1 MLNSNSNTNPTTEK
15 PDLLNGVPGNVDDVT
30 GNTLITSN
38 LNLNQLPKL
47 LSEAL
52 SVAPEGEMRDML
64 FLSLLT
70 NMGYALPAMR
80 MLHGRPHH
88 TYCPELLTMIVAPAA
103 SGKGIMN
110 YGRLLLQAIE
120 GKNGKQVYI
129 PANSSASALIKV
141 MDEYDGRGIVFATE
155 MDTLTQT
162 LRAAYGQFGDIV
174 RCIFE
179 HETVSQLRRQ
189 NNEFIEVRNP
199 RIAMLLSGTPNQ
211 VAPLLRNRENGL
223 MSRFACYVV
232 NSRMDFNDDV
242 WDVNEEGNT
251 PQEAILYDRLATE
264 LGDRYLWMS
273 EAGHECYFYLNNAQ
287 LKTIKRMF
295 RSEYDTYSQE
305 FSDLFDATLKRMPVI
320 MKRIGMILAGLRLD
334 MSKPLP
340 ERVECSDE
348 DFQTMLLIGHKL
360 LMHAAMVFQMM
371 PELKA
376 TPVGE
381 IGGNMLQRQ
390 FFQMLPTAFTKQEAV
405 EQAKVLGVPERT
417 MERWL
422 SKSIQSFEIERIS
435 QGSYKKLPPKNVSA

>member
-1 MLNSNSNTNPTTEK
+1 MLNSNSKTNPTTEK
-15 PDLLNGVPGNVDDVT
+15 PDFFNGVPGNVDDVT

-47 LSEAL
+47 LREAL
-52 SVAPEGEMRDML
+52 SVAPEGETRDML

-273 EAGHECYFYLNNAQ
+273 EAGHECYFYLTNAQ

-334 MSKPLP
+334 MTKPLP

-348 DFQTMLLIGHKL
+348 DFQTMLLVGHKL

-405 EQAKVLGVPERT
+405 EQAKVLGVNVRT
-417 MERWL
+417 MEDWL
-422 SKSIQSFEIERIS
+422 EIMIKHARIERVMKGRYHKITS
-435 QGSYKKLPPKNVSA
+435 KIA

>member
-1 MLNSNSNTNPTTEK
+1 MNKSNLITEK
-15 PDLLNGVPGNVDDVT
+15 HDLL
-30 GNTLITSN
+30 ITPN
-38 LNLNQLPKL
+38 LQPNQLPTL
-47 LSEAL
+47 LEQAV
-52 SVAPEGEMRDML
+52 SVAPVGETRDML
-64 FLSLLT
+64 LLSLLT
-70 NMGYALPAMR
+70 NCGYALPAMR

-88 TYCPELLTMIVAPAA
+88 TYSPELLTMIVAPAA

-129 PANSSASALIKV
+129 PANSSASALMKM

-189 NNEFIEVRNP
+189 NNEFIEIRYP

-223 MSRFACYVV
+223 MSRFGCYVV
-232 NSRMDFNDDV
+232 NSRMEFDDQV
-242 WDVNEEGNT
+242 WDTDTEGNT
-251 PQEAILYDRLATE
+251 PREAILYDRLATE
-264 LGDRYLWMS
+264 LGDRYLWME
-273 EAGHECYFYLNNAQ
+273 EAGHACYFYFTDTQ

-305 FSDLFDATLKRMPVI
+305 FGGLFDASLKRMPVI
-320 MKRIGMILAGLRLD
+320 MKRIGMILTGLRLD
-334 MSKPLP
+334 MTKPLP
-340 ERVECSDE
+340 ERVVCSEE
-348 DFQTMLLIGHKL
+348 DFQTILLIGHKL

-371 PELKA
+371 PELKS
-376 TPVGE
+376 TPMGE
-381 IGGNMLQRQ
+381 IGGNMLQKQ
-390 FFQMLPTAFTKQEAV
+390 FFQMLPTDFTKQDAI
-405 EQAKVLGVPERT
+405 EQAKVLGVNVRT

-422 SKSIQSFEIERIS
+422 VKLLQSSNIQHVAHGE
-435 QGSYKKLPPKNVSA
+435 YHKVS

>member
-1 MLNSNSNTNPTTEK
+1 MIQNTLTSEK
-15 PDLLNGVPGNVDDVT
+15 QDLL
-30 GNTLITSN
+30 ITPHMAEG
-38 LNLNQLPKL
+38 QLPTL
-47 LSEAL
+47 LAEAL
-52 SVAPEGEMRDML
+52 SVAPVGETRDML
-64 FLSLLT
+64 LLSLLT
-70 NMGYALPAMR
+70 NCGYALPAMR

-120 GKNGKQVYI
+120 GANGKQVYI

-162 LRAAYGQFGDIV
+162 LRAAYGKFGDLV

-189 NNEFIEVRNP
+189 NNEFIEIRNP

-223 MSRFACYVV
+223 MSRFGCYVV
-232 NSRMDFNDDV
+232 NSRMDFNDNV
-242 WDVNEEGNT
+242 WDVEEEGNT
-251 PQEAILYDRLATE
+251 PNEAVLYDRLASE
-264 LGDRYLWMS
+264 LGDRYLWMGT
-273 EAGHECYFYLNNAQ
+273 AGHECYFYLTDAQ

-295 RSEYDTYSQE
+295 RSEYDTYSHE
-305 FSDLFDATLKRMPVI
+305 FGDMFDASLKRMPVI
-320 MKRIGMILAGLRLD
+320 MKRIGMILTGLRLD
-334 MSKPLP
+334 MTKPLP
-340 ERVECSDE
+340 ERVVCSEE

-371 PELKA
+371 PELKS
-376 TPVGE
+376 TPMGE
-381 IGGNMLQRQ
+381 IGGNMLQKQ
-390 FFQMLPTAFTKQEAV
+390 FFQMLPTDFTKQDAV
-405 EQAKVLGVPERT
+405 KQAEVLGIGYKT
-417 MERWL
+417 IDRWL
-422 SKSIQSFEIERIS
+422 QKSINCNEIQHVAHGKYSKTID
-435 QGSYKKLPPKNVSA
+435 KIA

>member
-1 MLNSNSNTNPTTEK
+1 MFNTHLNSECH
-15 PDLLNGVPGNVDDVT
+15 D
-30 GNTLITSN
+30 TLITPN
-38 LNLNQLPKL
+38 LQPNQLPSFL
-47 LSEAL
+47 EQAL
-52 SVAPEGEMRDML
+52 SVAPEGETRDML
-64 FLSLLT
+64 LLSLLT
-70 NMGYALPAMR
+70 NCAYALPAMR

-88 TYCPELLTMIVAPAA
+88 TYSSELLTMIVAPAA

-120 GKNGKQVYI
+120 GNNGKQVYI
-129 PANSSASALIKV
+129 PANSSASALLKM

-189 NNEFIEVRNP
+189 NNEFIEIRSP

-211 VAPLLRNRENGL
+211 VSPLLRNRENGL

-232 NSRMDFNDDV
+232 NNRMDFDDNV
-242 WDVNEEGNT
+242 WDVEGNT
-251 PQEAILYDRLATE
+251 PSEALLYDRLASE
-264 LGDRYLWMS
+264 LGDRYLWM
-273 EAGHECYFYLNNAQ
+273 ETAGHACYFYLSDAQ
-287 LKTIKRMF
+287 LKTIRRMF
-295 RSEYDTYSQE
+295 RSEYDTYSAE
-305 FSDLFDATLKRMPVI
+305 FGDLFDASLKRMPVI
-320 MKRIGMILAGLRLD
+320 IKRIGMILTGLRLD
-334 MSKPLP
+334 MTKPLP
-340 ERVECSDE
+340 ERVVCSEE

-390 FFQMLPTAFTKQEAV
+390 FFQMLPTDFTKQEAV
-405 EQAKVLGVPERT
+405 KQAEVLGVSVKTIEV
-417 MERWL
+417 WL
-422 SKSIQSFEIERIS
+422 QKYIQSSHIERVMHGI
-435 QGSYKKLPPKNVSA
+435 YRKAICKTA

>member
-1 MLNSNSNTNPTTEK
+1 MLNPNLNTESH
-15 PDLLNGVPGNVDDVT
+15 D
-30 GNTLITSN
+30 TLITPH
-38 LNLNQLPKL
+38 LAEGQLPTL
-47 LSEAL
+47 LAEAL
-52 SVAPEGEMRDML
+52 SVAPKGETRDML
-64 FLSLLT
+64 LLSLLT
-70 NMGYALPAMR
+70 NCAYALPAMR

-88 TYCPELLTMIVAPAA
+88 TYSPELLTMIIAPAA

-129 PANSSASALIKV
+129 PANSSASALLKV
-141 MDEYDGRGIVFATE
+141 MDEYEGRGIVFATE

-189 NNEFIEVRNP
+189 NNEFIEIRSP

-211 VAPLLRNRENGL
+211 VSPLLRNRENGL

-232 NSRMDFNDDV
+232 NSRMDFDDHV
-242 WDVNEEGNT
+242 WDVEEEGNIAR
-251 PQEAILYDRLATE
+251 EALLYDRLATE
-264 LGDRYLWMS
+264 LGDRYLWMGTA
-273 EAGHECYFYLNNAQ
+273 EHECYFYLTNSQ

-295 RSEYDTYSQE
+295 RSEYDNYSAE
-305 FSDLFDATLKRMPVI
+305 FGDLFDASLKRMPVI
-320 MKRIGMILAGLRLD
+320 MKRIGMILTGLRLD
-334 MSKPLP
+334 VTKPLP
-340 ERVECSDE
+340 ERVVCSEE

-381 IGGNMLQRQ
+381 IGGNMLQKQ
-390 FFQMLPTAFTKQEAV
+390 FFQMLPTDFTKQEAI
-405 EQAKVLGVPERT
+405 EQAKVLGVNQRT

-422 SKSIQSFEIERIS
+422 VKLIQSSNIQHVAHGE
-435 QGSYKKLPPKNVSA
+435 YHKVS

>member
-1 MLNSNSNTNPTTEK
+1 MNQSNLITEK
-15 PDLLNGVPGNVDDVT
+15 QDLL
-30 GNTLITSN
+30 ITPH
-38 LNLNQLPKL
+38 LTDGQLPTL
-47 LSEAL
+47 LEQAVA
-52 SVAPEGEMRDML
+52 VAPAGETRDML
-64 FLSLLT
+64 LLSLLT
-70 NMGYALPAMR
+70 NCGYALPAMR

-88 TYCPELLTMIVAPAA
+88 TYSPELLTMIVAPAA

-110 YGRLLLQAIE
+110 YGRLLLQAIK
-120 GKNGKQVYI
+120 GSTPRDHASRRGSRCNNGKQVYI

-162 LRAAYGQFGDIV
+162 LRAAYGHFGDLV

-189 NNEFIEVRNP
+189 NNEFIEIRNP

-211 VAPLLRNRENGL
+211 VEPLLRNRENGL
-223 MSRFACYVV
+223 MSRFGCYVV
-232 NSRMDFNDDV
+232 NSRMDFDDNV
-242 WDVNEEGNT
+242 WDVEEDGNT
-251 PQEAILYDRLATE
+251 PSEAVLYDRLATE
-264 LGDRYLWMS
+264 LGDRYLWM
-273 EAGHECYFYLNNAQ
+273 ETAGHECYFYLTDAQ

-295 RSEYDTYSQE
+295 RSEYDTYSAE
-305 FSDLFDATLKRMPVI
+305 FGDLFDASLKRMPVI
-320 MKRIGMILAGLRLD
+320 MKRIGMILTGLRLD
-334 MSKPLP
+334 MKKPLP
-340 ERVECSDE
+340 ERVVCSEE

-376 TPVGE
+376 TPMGE

-390 FFQMLPTAFTKQEAV
+390 FFQMLPTDFTKQEAV
-405 EQAKVLGVPERT
+405 KQAEVLGVNQRT

-422 SKSIQSFEIERIS
+422 VKLIQSSNIQHVAHGE
-435 QGSYKKLPPKNVSA
+435 YHKVS

>member
-1 MLNSNSNTNPTTEK
+1 MSNSNLSTEK
-15 PDLLNGVPGNVDDVT
+15 HDLL
-30 GNTLITSN
+30 ITPH
-38 LNLNQLPKL
+38 LTAGQLPTQL
-47 LSEAL
+47 EQAL

-64 FLSLLT
+64 LLSLLT
-70 NMGYALPAMR
+70 NCAYALPAMR

-88 TYCPELLTMIVAPAA
+88 TYSPELLTMIVAPAA

-162 LRAAYGQFGDIV
+162 LRAAYGKFGDLV

-189 NNEFIEVRNP
+189 NNEFIEIRNP

-211 VAPLLRNRENGL
+211 VSPLLRNRENGL
-223 MSRFACYVV
+223 MSRFGCYVV
-232 NSRMDFNDDV
+232 NSRMDFDDHV
-242 WDVNEEGNT
+242 WDVEEEGNT
-251 PQEAILYDRLATE
+251 PREALLYDRLATE
-264 LGDRYLWMS
+264 LGDRYLWME
-273 EAGHECYFYLNNAQ
+273 EAEHECYFYLTNTQ

-295 RSEYDTYSQE
+295 RSEYDTYSHE
-305 FSDLFDATLKRMPVI
+305 FGDLFDASLKRMPVI

-334 MSKPLP
+334 MSQPLP
-340 ERVECSDE
+340 ERVVCSEE

-376 TPVGE
+376 TPMGE
-381 IGGNMLQRQ
+381 IGGNMLQKQ
-390 FFQMLPTAFTKQEAV
+390 FFQMLPTDFTKQDAV
-405 EQAKVLGVPERT
+405 KQAEVLGISVDT
-417 MERWL
+417 MKRWL
-422 SKSIQSFEIERIS
+422 TKYTQSNDIQRIE
-435 QGSYKKLPPKNVSA
+435 QGKYRKKGA

>member
-1 MLNSNSNTNPTTEK
+1 MANTTLNSEK
-15 PDLLNGVPGNVDDVT
+15 QDLL
-30 GNTLITSN
+30 ITTN
-38 LNLNQLPKL
+38 LKPNQLPKL
-47 LSEAL
+47 LEQAL
-52 SVAPEGEMRDML
+52 SVAPEGETRDML
-64 FLSLLT
+64 LLSLLT
-70 NMGYALPAMR
+70 NCGYALPAMR

-88 TYCPELLTMIVAPAA
+88 TYCPELLTMVVAPAA

-120 GKNGKQVYI
+120 GANGKQVYI
-129 PANSSASALIKV
+129 PANSSASALLKV
-141 MDEYDGRGIVFATE
+141 MDEYEGRGIVFATE

-189 NNEFIEVRNP
+189 NNEFIEIRNP

-223 MSRFACYVV
+223 MSRFGCYVV
-232 NSRMDFNDDV
+232 NSRMEFNDNV
-242 WDVNEEGNT
+242 WDVKEEGNM
-251 PQEAILYDRLATE
+251 PSEAVLYDRLASE
-264 LGDRYLWMS
+264 LGDRYLWM
-273 EAGHECYFYLNNAQ
+273 ETAGHECYFYLTDAQ

-295 RSEYDTYSQE
+295 RSEYDTYSHE
-305 FSDLFDATLKRMPVI
+305 FGDLFDASLKRMPVI
-320 MKRIGMILAGLRLD
+320 MKRIGMILTGLRLD
-334 MSKPLP
+334 MTKPLP
-340 ERVECSDE
+340 ERVVCAEE

-381 IGGNMLQRQ
+381 IGGNMLQKQ
-390 FFQMLPTAFTKQEAV
+390 FFQMLPTDFTKQDAVKQAEVLGISEDTMKRWLTKYTQSNDLQRV
-405 EQAKVLGVPERT
+405 EQGK
-417 MERWL
+417 
-422 SKSIQSFEIERIS
+422 
-435 QGSYKKLPPKNVSA
+435 YKKTSA

>member
-1 MLNSNSNTNPTTEK
+1 MFQT
-15 PDLLNGVPGNVDDVT
+15 
-30 GNTLITSN
+30 
-38 LNLNQLPKL
+38 NLNQEKQDLLITPHLTEGQLPTIL
-47 LSEAL
+47 EQAV

-64 FLSLLT
+64 LLSLLT
-70 NMGYALPAMR
+70 NCAYALPAMR

-88 TYCPELLTMIVAPAA
+88 TYSPELLTMIVAPAA

-120 GKNGKQVYI
+120 GQNGKQVYI

-162 LRAAYGQFGDIV
+162 LRAAYGKFGDLV

-189 NNEFIEVRNP
+189 NNEFIEIRNP

-223 MSRFACYVV
+223 MSRFGCYVV
-232 NSRMDFNDDV
+232 NSRMDFDDQV
-242 WDVNEEGNT
+242 WDVEEEGNM
-251 PQEAILYDRLATE
+251 PREAVLYDRLATK
-264 LGDRYLWMS
+264 LADRYLWM
-273 EAGHECYFYLNNAQ
+273 ETAGHACYFYLTDAQ

-305 FSDLFDATLKRMPVI
+305 FGDLFDATLKRMPVI
-320 MKRIGMILAGLRLD
+320 MKRIGMILTGLRLD
-334 MSKPLP
+334 TTKPLP
-340 ERVECSDE
+340 ERVVCSEE

-376 TPVGE
+376 TPMGE

-390 FFQMLPTAFTKQEAV
+390 FFQMLPTDFTKQEAIQ
-405 EQAKVLGVPERT
+405 QAQVLGIGYKT
-417 MERWL
+417 IDRWL
-422 SKSIQSFEIERIS
+422 QKSINCNEIQHVAHGKYSKTMDKI
-435 QGSYKKLPPKNVSA
+435 A

>member
-1 MLNSNSNTNPTTEK
+1 MKQSNFITEK
-15 PDLLNGVPGNVDDVT
+15 QDLL
-30 GNTLITSN
+30 ITPH
-38 LNLNQLPKL
+38 LVEGQLPTL
-47 LSEAL
+47 LEQAVA
-52 SVAPEGEMRDML
+52 VAPAGETRDML
-64 FLSLLT
+64 LLSLLT
-70 NMGYALPAMR
+70 NCGYALPAMR

-88 TYCPELLTMIVAPAA
+88 TYSPELLTMIVAPAA

-120 GKNGKQVYI
+120 GNNGKQVYI
-129 PANSSASALIKV
+129 PANSSASALLKM

-189 NNEFIEVRNP
+189 NNEFIEIRSP

-211 VAPLLRNRENGL
+211 VSPLLRNRENGL

-232 NSRMDFNDDV
+232 NSRMDFDDKV
-242 WDVNEEGNT
+242 WDIDTEGNT
-251 PQEAILYDRLATE
+251 PLEAILYDRLASE
-264 LGDRYLWMS
+264 LGDRYLWM
-273 EAGHECYFYLNNAQ
+273 ETAGHECYFYLSDAQ
-287 LKTIKRMF
+287 LKTIRRMF
-295 RSEYDTYSQE
+295 RSEYDNYSAE
-305 FSDLFDATLKRMPVI
+305 FGDLFDASLKRMPVI
-320 MKRIGMILAGLRLD
+320 MKRIGMILTGLRLD
-334 MSKPLP
+334 MTQPLP
-340 ERVECSDE
+340 ERVVCSDE

-390 FFQMLPTAFTKQEAV
+390 FFQMLPTDFTKQDAI
-405 EQAKVLGVPERT
+405 EQAQVLGVHIRT
-417 MERWL
+417 LERWL
-422 SKSIQSFEIERIS
+422 GKYVQTADIEHIS
-435 QGSYKKLPPKNVSA
+435 HGNYRKISHKKESA

>member
-1 MLNSNSNTNPTTEK
+1 MEKLNSIVEK
-15 PDLLNGVPGNVDDVT
+15 QDLL
-30 GNTLITSN
+30 ICKN
-38 LNLNQLPKL
+38 LTPNQLPKL
-47 LSEAL
+47 LNEAL

-64 FLSLLT
+64 LLSLLT
-70 NMGYALPAMR
+70 NIGYALPAMR

-88 TYCPELLTMIVAPAA
+88 TYSPELLTMVVAPAA
-103 SGKGIMN
+103 SGKGVMN

-120 GKNGKQVYI
+120 GRNGKQVYI
-129 PANSSASALIKV
+129 PANSSASALLKV

-189 NNEFIEVRNP
+189 NNEFIEIREP

-232 NSRMDFNDDV
+232 NNRMGFNDDV
-242 WDVNEEGNT
+242 WDVEAEGNI
-251 PQEAILYDRLATE
+251 PLEAQLYDRLATE

-273 EAGHECYFYLNNAQ
+273 EAEHECYFYLTNTQ

-295 RSEYDTYSQE
+295 RSEYNTYSQE
-305 FSDLFDATLKRMPVI
+305 FSDLFDGTLKRMPVI
-320 MKRIGMILAGLRLD
+320 MKRIGMILTGLRLD
-334 MSKPLP
+334 MTQQLP
-340 ERVECSDE
+340 ERVVCSDE

-381 IGGNMLQRQ
+381 IGGNMLQKQ
-390 FFQMLPTAFTKQEAV
+390 FFQMLPTDFSKQDAI
-405 EQAKVLGVPERT
+405 EQAKVLGVGLNT
-417 MERWL
+417 LNKWL
-422 SKSIQSFEIERIS
+422 AKYVQTNEIQHVAHGEYRKDI
-435 QGSYKKLPPKNVSA
+435 A

>member
-1 MLNSNSNTNPTTEK
+1 MLNSTLNTEK
-15 PDLLNGVPGNVDDVT
+15 QDLL
-30 GNTLITSN
+30 ITPH
-38 LNLNQLPKL
+38 LTEGQLPTL
-47 LSEAL
+47 LEQAAA
-52 SVAPEGEMRDML
+52 VVPAGETRDML
-64 FLSLLT
+64 LLSLLT
-70 NMGYALPAMR
+70 NCGYALPAMR

-88 TYCPELLTMIVAPAA
+88 TYSPELLTMIIAPAA

-120 GKNGKQVYI
+120 GSTPRDHASRRGPRCNNGKQVYI

-141 MDEYDGRGIVFATE
+141 MDEYEGRGIVFATE

-162 LRAAYGQFGDIV
+162 LRAAYGHFGDLV

-189 NNEFIEVRNP
+189 NNDFIEIRNP

-223 MSRFACYVV
+223 MSRFGCYVV
-232 NSRMDFNDDV
+232 NSRMDFDDNV
-242 WDVNEEGNT
+242 WDVEEEGNT
-251 PQEAILYDRLATE
+251 PSEAVLYDRLATE
-264 LGDRYLWMS
+264 LGDRYLWM
-273 EAGHECYFYLNNAQ
+273 ETAGHECYFYLTDAQ

-305 FSDLFDATLKRMPVI
+305 FGDLFDASLKRMPVI
-320 MKRIGMILAGLRLD
+320 MKRIGMILTGLRLD
-334 MSKPLP
+334 MTKPLP
-340 ERVECSDE
+340 ERVVCSEE

-381 IGGNMLQRQ
+381 IGGNMLQKQ
-390 FFQMLPTAFTKQEAV
+390 FFQMLPTDFTKQDAV
-405 EQAKVLGVPERT
+405 KQAEVLGVNVRT

-422 SKSIQSFEIERIS
+422 VKLIQSSNIQHVAHGE
-435 QGSYKKLPPKNVSA
+435 YHKVS

>member
-1 MLNSNSNTNPTTEK
+1 MLHSNLTTEK
-15 PDLLNGVPGNVDDVT
+15 QDLL
-30 GNTLITSN
+30 ITTN
-38 LNLNQLPKL
+38 LKPNQLPKL
-47 LSEAL
+47 IEQAL
-52 SVAPEGEMRDML
+52 SVAPEGETRDML
-64 FLSLLT
+64 LLSLLT
-70 NMGYALPAMR
+70 NCGYALPAMR

-88 TYCPELLTMIVAPAA
+88 TYCPELLTMVVAPAA

-120 GKNGKQVYI
+120 GANGKQVYI
-129 PANSSASALIKV
+129 PANSSASALLKV
-141 MDEYDGRGIVFATE
+141 MDEYEGRGIVFATE

-189 NNEFIEVRNP
+189 NNEFIEIRNP

-223 MSRFACYVV
+223 MSRFGCYVV
-232 NSRMDFNDDV
+232 NSRMDFNDNV
-242 WDVNEEGNT
+242 WDVEEEGNM
-251 PQEAILYDRLATE
+251 PSEAVLYDRLASE
-264 LGDRYLWMS
+264 LGDRYLWM
-273 EAGHECYFYLNNAQ
+273 EAAGHECYFYLTDAQ

-305 FSDLFDATLKRMPVI
+305 FGDLFDASLKRMPVI
-320 MKRIGMILAGLRLD
+320 MKRIGMILTGLRLD
-334 MSKPLP
+334 MTKPLP
-340 ERVECSDE
+340 ERVVCSEE

-381 IGGNMLQRQ
+381 IGGNMLQKQ
-390 FFQMLPTAFTKQEAV
+390 FFQMLPTDFTKQDAV
-405 EQAKVLGVPERT
+405 KQAEVLGISEDT
-417 MERWL
+417 MKRWL
-422 SKSIQSFEIERIS
+422 TKYTQSNDLQRIE
-435 QGSYKKLPPKNVSA
+435 QGKYRKTIA

>member
-1 MLNSNSNTNPTTEK
+1 MEKLNSIVEK
-15 PDLLNGVPGNVDDVT
+15 QDLL
-30 GNTLITSN
+30 ICKN
-38 LNLNQLPKL
+38 LTPNQLPKL
-47 LSEAL
+47 LNEAL

-64 FLSLLT
+64 LLSLLT
-70 NMGYALPAMR
+70 NIGYALPAMR

-88 TYCPELLTMIVAPAA
+88 TYSPELLTMVVAPAA
-103 SGKGIMN
+103 SGKGVMN

-120 GKNGKQVYI
+120 GRNGKQVYI
-129 PANSSASALIKV
+129 PANSSASALLKV

-189 NNEFIEVRNP
+189 NNEFIEIREP

-232 NSRMDFNDDV
+232 NNRMGFNDDV
-242 WDVNEEGNT
+242 WDVEAEGNI
-251 PQEAILYDRLATE
+251 PLEAQLYDRLATE

-273 EAGHECYFYLNNAQ
+273 EAGHECYFYLTNTQ

-305 FSDLFDATLKRMPVI
+305 FSDLFDGTLKRMPVI
-320 MKRIGMILAGLRLD
+320 MKRIGMILTGLRLD
-334 MSKPLP
+334 ITQQLP
-340 ERVECSDE
+340 ERVVCSDE

-381 IGGNMLQRQ
+381 IGGNMLQKQ
-390 FFQMLPTAFTKQEAV
+390 FFQMLPTDFSKQDAI
-405 EQAKVLGVPERT
+405 EQAKVLGVGLNT
-417 MERWL
+417 LNKWL
-422 SKSIQSFEIERIS
+422 AKYVQTNEIQHVAHGEYRKEI
-435 QGSYKKLPPKNVSA
+435 V

>member
-1 MLNSNSNTNPTTEK
+1 MLQNTLTPEK
-15 PDLLNGVPGNVDDVT
+15 QDLL
-30 GNTLITSN
+30 ITPY
-38 LNLNQLPKL
+38 LAEGQLPTL
-47 LSEAL
+47 LAEAL
-52 SVAPEGEMRDML
+52 SVSPEGETRDML
-64 FLSLLT
+64 LLSLLT
-70 NMGYALPAMR
+70 NCAYALPAMR

-88 TYCPELLTMIVAPAA
+88 TYSPELLTMIVAPAA

-120 GKNGKQVYI
+120 GCNGKQVYI
-129 PANSSASALIKV
+129 PANSSASALLKM
-141 MDEYDGRGIVFATE
+141 MDEYNGRGIVFATE

-189 NNEFIEVRNP
+189 NNEFIEIRSP

-211 VAPLLRNRENGL
+211 VSPLLRNRENGL

-232 NSRMDFNDDV
+232 NNRMDFDDHV
-242 WDVNEEGNT
+242 WDVEEEGNI
-251 PQEAILYDRLATE
+251 PHESMLYDRLATE
-264 LGDRYLWMS
+264 LGNRYLWM
-273 EAGHECYFYLNNAQ
+273 ETAGHECYFYLTNTQ

-305 FSDLFDATLKRMPVI
+305 FGDLFDASLKRMPVI

-334 MSKPLP
+334 MTKPLP
-340 ERVECSDE
+340 ERVVCSEE

-381 IGGNMLQRQ
+381 IGGNMLQKQ
-390 FFQMLPTAFTKQEAV
+390 FFQMLPTDFTKQDAV
-405 EQAKVLGVPERT
+405 KQAEVLGIGYKT
-417 MERWL
+417 IDRWL
-422 SKSIQSFEIERIS
+422 QKSINCNEIQHVAHGKYCKTID
-435 QGSYKKLPPKNVSA
+435 KIA

>member
-1 MLNSNSNTNPTTEK
+1 MLNSNLNTEK
-15 PDLLNGVPGNVDDVT
+15 QDLL
-30 GNTLITSN
+30 ITPN
-38 LNLNQLPKL
+38 LQANQLPSFL
-47 LSEAL
+47 ERAI
-52 SVAPEGEMRDML
+52 SVAPVGETRDML
-64 FLSLLT
+64 LLSVLT
-70 NMGYALPAMR
+70 NCGYAVPAMR

-129 PANSSASALIKV
+129 PANSSASALMKM

-189 NNEFIEVRNP
+189 NNEFIEIRYP

-223 MSRFACYVV
+223 MSRFGCYVV
-232 NSRMDFNDDV
+232 NSRMEFDDQV
-242 WDVNEEGNT
+242 WDTDTEGNT
-251 PQEAILYDRLATE
+251 PREAILYDRLATE
-264 LGDRYLWMS
+264 LGDRYLWME
-273 EAGHECYFYLNNAQ
+273 EAGHACYFYFTDAQ

-305 FSDLFDATLKRMPVI
+305 FGELFDATLKRMPVI
-320 MKRIGMILAGLRLD
+320 MKRIGMILTGLRLD

-340 ERVECSDE
+340 ERVVCSDE
-348 DFQTMLLIGHKL
+348 DFQTIVLIGHKL

-371 PELKA
+371 PELKS
-376 TPVGE
+376 TPMGE
-381 IGGNMLQRQ
+381 IGGNMLQKQ
-390 FFQMLPTAFTKQEAV
+390 FFQMLPTDFTKQDAI
-405 EQAKVLGVPERT
+405 EQAKVLGVNVRT
-417 MERWL
+417 MEDWL
-422 SKSIQSFEIERIS
+422 EKMIKQASIERVMKGMYQKITR
-435 QGSYKKLPPKNVSA
+435 QIA

>member
-1 MLNSNSNTNPTTEK
+1 MEKLNSIVEK
-15 PDLLNGVPGNVDDVT
+15 QDLL
-30 GNTLITSN
+30 ICKN
-38 LNLNQLPKL
+38 LTPNQLPKL
-47 LSEAL
+47 LNEAL

-64 FLSLLT
+64 LLSLLT
-70 NMGYALPAMR
+70 NIGYALPAMR

-88 TYCPELLTMIVAPAA
+88 TYSPELLTMVVAPAA
-103 SGKGIMN
+103 SGKGVMN

-120 GKNGKQVYI
+120 GRNGKQVYI
-129 PANSSASALIKV
+129 PANSSASALLKV

-189 NNEFIEVRNP
+189 NNEFIEIREP

-232 NSRMDFNDDV
+232 NNRMGFNDDV
-242 WDVNEEGNT
+242 WDVEAEGNI
-251 PQEAILYDRLATE
+251 PLEAQLYDRLATE

-273 EAGHECYFYLNNAQ
+273 EAGHECYFYLTNTQ

-305 FSDLFDATLKRMPVI
+305 FSDLFDGTLKRMPVI
-320 MKRIGMILAGLRLD
+320 MKRIGMILTGLRLD
-334 MSKPLP
+334 MTQQLP
-340 ERVECSDE
+340 ERVVCSDE

-376 TPVGE
+376 TPVGK

-390 FFQMLPTAFTKQEAV
+390 FLQMLPTAFTKQDAI
-405 EQAKVLGVPERT
+405 EQAKVLGVGLNT
-417 MERWL
+417 LNKWL
-422 SKSIQSFEIERIS
+422 AKYVQTNEIQHVAHGEYRKEI
-435 QGSYKKLPPKNVSA
+435 A

>member
-1 MLNSNSNTNPTTEK
+1 MEKLNSIVEK
-15 PDLLNGVPGNVDDVT
+15 QDLL
-30 GNTLITSN
+30 ICKN
-38 LNLNQLPKL
+38 LTPNQLPKL
-47 LSEAL
+47 LNEAL

-64 FLSLLT
+64 LLSLLT
-70 NMGYALPAMR
+70 NIGYALPAMR

-88 TYCPELLTMIVAPAA
+88 TYSPELLTMVVAPAA
-103 SGKGIMN
+103 SGKGVMN

-120 GKNGKQVYI
+120 GRNGKQVYI
-129 PANSSASALIKV
+129 PANSSASALLKV

-189 NNEFIEVRNP
+189 NNEFIEIREP

-232 NSRMDFNDDV
+232 NNRMGFNDDV
-242 WDVNEEGNT
+242 WDVEAEGNI
-251 PQEAILYDRLATE
+251 PLEAQLYDRLATE

-273 EAGHECYFYLNNAQ
+273 EAGHECYFYLTNTQ

-305 FSDLFDATLKRMPVI
+305 FSDLFDGTLKRMPVI
-320 MKRIGMILAGLRLD
+320 MKRIGMILTGLRLD
-334 MSKPLP
+334 MTQQLP
-340 ERVECSDE
+340 ERVVCSDE

-381 IGGNMLQRQ
+381 IGGNMLQKQ
-390 FFQMLPTAFTKQEAV
+390 FFQMLPTDFSKQDAI
-405 EQAKVLGVPERT
+405 EQAKVLGVGLNT
-417 MERWL
+417 LNKWL
-422 SKSIQSFEIERIS
+422 AKYVQTNEIQHVAHGEYRKEI
-435 QGSYKKLPPKNVSA
+435 A

>member
-1 MLNSNSNTNPTTEK
+1 MLQNTLTPEK
-15 PDLLNGVPGNVDDVT
+15 QDLL
-30 GNTLITSN
+30 ITPY
-38 LNLNQLPKL
+38 LAEGQLPTL
-47 LSEAL
+47 LAEAL
-52 SVAPEGEMRDML
+52 SVSPEGETRDML
-64 FLSLLT
+64 LLSLLT
-70 NMGYALPAMR
+70 NCAYALPAMR

-88 TYCPELLTMIVAPAA
+88 TYSPELLTMIVAPAA

-120 GKNGKQVYI
+120 GQNGKQVYI
-129 PANSSASALIKV
+129 PANSSASALLKM
-141 MDEYDGRGIVFATE
+141 MDEYNGRGIVFATE

-189 NNEFIEVRNP
+189 NNEFIEIRSP

-211 VAPLLRNRENGL
+211 VSPLLRNRENGL

-232 NSRMDFNDDV
+232 NNRMDFDDHV
-242 WDVNEEGNT
+242 WDVEEEGNI
-251 PQEAILYDRLATE
+251 PHESMLYDRLATE
-264 LGDRYLWMS
+264 LGDRYLWM
-273 EAGHECYFYLNNAQ
+273 ETAGHECYFYLTNTQ

-295 RSEYDTYSQE
+295 RSEYDNYSAE
-305 FSDLFDATLKRMPVI
+305 FGDLFDASLKRMPVI

-334 MSKPLP
+334 MTKPLP
-340 ERVECSDE
+340 ERVVCSEE
-348 DFQTMLLIGHKL
+348 DFQTMLLMGHKL

-390 FFQMLPTAFTKQEAV
+390 FFQMLPTDFTKQDAV
-405 EQAKVLGVPERT
+405 KQAEVLGIGYKT
-417 MERWL
+417 IDRWL
-422 SKSIQSFEIERIS
+422 QKSINCNEIQHVAHGKYCKTID
-435 QGSYKKLPPKNVSA
+435 KIA

>member
-1 MLNSNSNTNPTTEK
+1 MIKETLTLEK
-15 PDLLNGVPGNVDDVT
+15 HDLL
-30 GNTLITSN
+30 ITPH
-38 LNLNQLPKL
+38 LTAGQLPTFL
-47 LSEAL
+47 EQAL
-52 SVAPEGEMRDML
+52 SVAPAGEMRDML
-64 FLSLLT
+64 LLSLLT
-70 NMGYALPAMR
+70 NCAYALPAMR

-88 TYCPELLTMIVAPAA
+88 TYSPELLTMIVAPAA

-162 LRAAYGQFGDIV
+162 LRAAYGQFGDLI

-189 NNEFIEVRNP
+189 NNEFIEIRSP

-211 VAPLLRNRENGL
+211 VSPLLRNRENGL

-232 NSRMDFNDDV
+232 NNPMDFDDHV
-242 WDVNEEGNT
+242 WDVEEEGNI
-251 PQEAILYDRLATE
+251 PHESMLYDRLATE
-264 LGDRYLWMS
+264 LGDRYLWME
-273 EAGHECYFYLNNAQ
+273 EAEHECYFYLTNAQ

-295 RSEYDTYSQE
+295 RSEYDTYSAE
-305 FSDLFDATLKRMPVI
+305 FGDLFDASLKRMPVI

-334 MSKPLP
+334 MSQPLP
-340 ERVECSDE
+340 ERVVCSEE

-376 TPVGE
+376 TPMGE

-390 FFQMLPTAFTKQEAV
+390 FFQMLPTDFTKQDAV
-405 EQAKVLGVPERT
+405 KQAEVLGISVDT
-417 MERWL
+417 MKRWL
-422 SKSIQSFEIERIS
+422 TKYTQSNDIQRIE
-435 QGSYKKLPPKNVSA
+435 QGKYRKKGA

>member
-1 MLNSNSNTNPTTEK
+1 MLQSNLNSECH
-15 PDLLNGVPGNVDDVT
+15 D
-30 GNTLITSN
+30 TLITPN
-38 LNLNQLPKL
+38 LQPNQLPSFL
-47 LSEAL
+47 EQTL
-52 SVAPEGEMRDML
+52 SVAPEGETRDML
-64 FLSLLT
+64 LLSLLT
-70 NMGYALPAMR
+70 NCTYALPAMR

-88 TYCPELLTMIVAPAA
+88 TYSSELLTMIVAPAA

-120 GKNGKQVYI
+120 GNNGKQVYI
-129 PANSSASALIKV
+129 PANSSASALLKM

-189 NNEFIEVRNP
+189 NNEFIEIRSP

-211 VAPLLRNRENGL
+211 VSPLLRNRENGL

-232 NSRMDFNDDV
+232 NNRMDFDDKV
-242 WDVNEEGNT
+242 WDVEGEGNT
-251 PQEAILYDRLATE
+251 PSEAILYDRLATE
-264 LGDRYLWMS
+264 LGDRYLWM
-273 EAGHECYFYLNNAQ
+273 ETAGHECYFYLSDAQ
-287 LKTIKRMF
+287 LKTIRRMF
-295 RSEYDTYSQE
+295 RSEYDTYSAE
-305 FSDLFDATLKRMPVI
+305 FGDLFDASLKRMPVI
-320 MKRIGMILAGLRLD
+320 MKRIGMILTGLRLD
-334 MSKPLP
+334 MNEPLP
-340 ERVECSDE
+340 ERVVCSEE

-376 TPVGE
+376 TPMGE

-390 FFQMLPTAFTKQEAV
+390 FFQMLPTDFTKQDAIT
-405 EQAKVLGVPERT
+405 QAEVLGISVKTIEV
-417 MERWL
+417 WL
-422 SKSIQSFEIERIS
+422 QKYIQSSHIERVMH
-435 QGSYKKLPPKNVSA
+435 GSYRKAICKTA

>member
-1 MLNSNSNTNPTTEK
+1 MLQNTLTPEK
-15 PDLLNGVPGNVDDVT
+15 QDLL
-30 GNTLITSN
+30 ITPH
-38 LNLNQLPKL
+38 LVEGQLPTL
-47 LSEAL
+47 LAEAL
-52 SVAPEGEMRDML
+52 SVSPEGETRDML
-64 FLSLLT
+64 LLSLLT
-70 NMGYALPAMR
+70 NCAYALPAMR

-88 TYCPELLTMIVAPAA
+88 TYSPELLTMIVAPAA
-103 SGKGIMN
+103 SGKGVMN

-120 GKNGKQVYI
+120 GCNGKQVYI
-129 PANSSASALIKV
+129 PANSSASALLKM

-189 NNEFIEVRNP
+189 NNEFIEIRSP

-211 VAPLLRNRENGL
+211 VSPLLRNRENGL

-232 NSRMDFNDDV
+232 NNRMDFDDHV
-242 WDVNEEGNT
+242 WDVEEEGNI
-251 PQEAILYDRLATE
+251 PHESMLYDRLATE
-264 LGDRYLWMS
+264 LGDRYLWM
-273 EAGHECYFYLNNAQ
+273 ETAGHECYFYLTNTQ

-295 RSEYDTYSQE
+295 RSEYDNYSAE
-305 FSDLFDATLKRMPVI
+305 FGDLFDASLKRMPVI

-334 MSKPLP
+334 MTKPLP
-340 ERVECSDE
+340 ERVVCSEE

-381 IGGNMLQRQ
+381 IGANMLQRQ
-390 FFQMLPTAFTKQEAV
+390 FFQMLPTDFTKQDAV
-405 EQAKVLGVPERT
+405 KQAEVLGVAEST
-417 MERWL
+417 MKRWL
-422 SKSIQSFEIERIS
+422 TKYVQTSDIERIG
-435 QGSYKKLPPKNVSA
+435 QGLYKKKGA

>member
-1 MLNSNSNTNPTTEK
+1 MEK
-15 PDLLNGVPGNVDDVT
+15 STLIPEKDDLL
-30 GNTLITSN
+30 ITPN
-38 LNLNQLPKL
+38 LQPNQLP
-47 LSEAL
+47 SFIERAI
-52 SVAPEGEMRDML
+52 SVAPVGETRDML
-64 FLSLLT
+64 LLSVLT
-70 NMGYALPAMR
+70 NCGYAVPAMR

-129 PANSSASALIKV
+129 PANSSASALMKM

-189 NNEFIEVRNP
+189 NNEFIEIRYP

-223 MSRFACYVV
+223 MSRFGCYVV
-232 NSRMDFNDDV
+232 NSRMDFDDQV
-242 WDVNEEGNT
+242 WDTDTEGNT
-251 PQEAILYDRLATE
+251 PREAILYDRLATE
-264 LGDRYLWMS
+264 LGDRYLWM
-273 EAGHECYFYLNNAQ
+273 EEEGHACYFYFTDAQ

-305 FSDLFDATLKRMPVI
+305 FGELFDASLKRMPVI
-320 MKRIGMILAGLRLD
+320 MKRIGMILTGLRLD
-334 MSKPLP
+334 MTKPLP
-340 ERVECSDE
+340 ERVVCSEE
-348 DFQTMLLIGHKL
+348 DFQTILLIGHKL

-371 PELKA
+371 PELKS
-376 TPVGE
+376 TPMGE
-381 IGGNMLQRQ
+381 IGGNMQQKQ
-390 FFQMLPTAFTKQEAV
+390 FFQMLPTDFTKQDAI
-405 EQAKVLGVPERT
+405 EQAKVLGVNVRT

-422 SKSIQSFEIERIS
+422 VKLLQSSNIQHVAHGE
-435 QGSYKKLPPKNVSA
+435 YHKVS

>member
-1 MLNSNSNTNPTTEK
+1 MENNILISEK
-15 PDLLNGVPGNVDDVT
+15 DDLL
-30 GNTLITSN
+30 ITPN
-38 LNLNQLPKL
+38 LQANQLP
-47 LSEAL
+47 SFIERAI
-52 SVAPEGEMRDML
+52 SVAPVGETRDML
-64 FLSLLT
+64 LLSVLT
-70 NMGYALPAMR
+70 NCGYAVPAMR

-129 PANSSASALIKV
+129 PANSSASALMKM

-189 NNEFIEVRNP
+189 NNEFIEIRYP

-223 MSRFACYVV
+223 MSRFGCYVV
-232 NSRMDFNDDV
+232 NSRMDFDDQV
-242 WDVNEEGNT
+242 WDTDTEGNT
-251 PQEAILYDRLATE
+251 PREAILYDRLATE
-264 LGDRYLWMS
+264 LGDRYLWME
-273 EAGHECYFYLNNAQ
+273 EAEHACYFYFTDAQ

-305 FSDLFDATLKRMPVI
+305 FGELFDATLKRMPVI
-320 MKRIGMILAGLRLD
+320 MKRIGMILTGLRLD
-334 MSKPLP
+334 MTKPLP
-340 ERVECSDE
+340 ERVVCSKE
-348 DFQTMLLIGHKL
+348 DFQTILLIGHKL

-371 PELKA
+371 PELKS
-376 TPVGE
+376 TPMGE
-381 IGGNMLQRQ
+381 IGGNMLQKQ
-390 FFQMLPTAFTKQEAV
+390 FFQMLPTDFTKQDAI
-405 EQAKVLGVPERT
+405 EQAKVLGVSVKT
-417 MERWL
+417 MNNWL
-422 SKSIQSFEIERIS
+422 TKYTQSNDILHIAHGFY
-435 QGSYKKLPPKNVSA
+435 QKNSLRLA

>member
-1 MLNSNSNTNPTTEK
+1 MLQNTLTPEK
-15 PDLLNGVPGNVDDVT
+15 QDLL
-30 GNTLITSN
+30 ITPY
-38 LNLNQLPKL
+38 LAEGQLPTL
-47 LSEAL
+47 LEQAV
-52 SVAPEGEMRDML
+52 SVAPAGETRDML
-64 FLSLLT
+64 LLSLLT
-70 NMGYALPAMR
+70 NCAYALPAMR

-88 TYCPELLTMIVAPAA
+88 TYSPELLTMIVAPAA

-120 GKNGKQVYI
+120 GCNGKQVYI
-129 PANSSASALIKV
+129 PANSSASALLKM

-189 NNEFIEVRNP
+189 NNEFIEIRSP

-211 VAPLLRNRENGL
+211 VSPLLRNRENGL

-232 NSRMDFNDDV
+232 NNRMDFDDHV
-242 WDVNEEGNT
+242 WDVEEEGNI
-251 PQEAILYDRLATE
+251 PHESMLYDRLATE
-264 LGDRYLWMS
+264 LGDRYLWL
-273 EAGHECYFYLNNAQ
+273 ETAGHECYFYLTNSQ

-295 RSEYDTYSQE
+295 RSEYDTYSAE
-305 FSDLFDATLKRMPVI
+305 FGDLFDASLKRMPVI

-334 MSKPLP
+334 MTKPLP
-340 ERVECSDE
+340 ERVVCSEE

-376 TPVGE
+376 TPMGE
-381 IGGNMLQRQ
+381 IGGNMLQKQ
-390 FFQMLPTAFTKQEAV
+390 FFQMLPTDFTKQDAV
-405 EQAKVLGVPERT
+405 KQAEVLGVAEST
-417 MERWL
+417 MKRWL
-422 SKSIQSFEIERIS
+422 TKYVQTSDIERVG
-435 QGSYKKLPPKNVSA
+435 QGLYKKKGA

>member
-1 MLNSNSNTNPTTEK
+1 MLHSNLTTEK
-15 PDLLNGVPGNVDDVT
+15 QDLL
-30 GNTLITSN
+30 ITTN
-38 LNLNQLPKL
+38 LKPNQLPKL
-47 LSEAL
+47 LEQAL
-52 SVAPEGEMRDML
+52 SVAPEGETRDML
-64 FLSLLT
+64 LLSLLT
-70 NMGYALPAMR
+70 NCGYALPAMR

-88 TYCPELLTMIVAPAA
+88 TYCPELLTMVVAPAA

-120 GKNGKQVYI
+120 GANGKQVYI
-129 PANSSASALIKV
+129 PANSSASALLKV

-189 NNEFIEVRNP
+189 NNEFIEIRNP

-232 NSRMDFNDDV
+232 NSRMEFNDNV
-242 WDVNEEGNT
+242 WDVKEEGNM
-251 PQEAILYDRLATE
+251 PSEAVLYDRLASE
-264 LGDRYLWMS
+264 LGDRYLWM
-273 EAGHECYFYLNNAQ
+273 ETAGRECYFYLTDAQ

-305 FSDLFDATLKRMPVI
+305 FGDLFDASLKRMPVI
-320 MKRIGMILAGLRLD
+320 MKRIGMILTGLRLD
-334 MSKPLP
+334 MTKPLP
-340 ERVECSDE
+340 ERVVCAEE

-381 IGGNMLQRQ
+381 IGGNMLQKQ
-390 FFQMLPTAFTKQEAV
+390 FFQMLPTDFTKQDAVKQAEVLGISEDTMKRWLTKYTQSNDLQRV
-405 EQAKVLGVPERT
+405 EQGK
-417 MERWL
+417 
-422 SKSIQSFEIERIS
+422 
-435 QGSYKKLPPKNVSA
+435 YKKTSA

>member
-1 MLNSNSNTNPTTEK
+1 MKKIISSEGA
-15 PDLLNGVPGNVDDVT
+15 D
-30 GNTLITSN
+30 TLITTHFRQG
-38 LNLNQLPKL
+38 QLPWQVEKAI
-47 LSEAL
+47 SI
-52 SVAPEGEMRDML
+52 APEGEMRDML
-64 FLSLLT
+64 LLSLLT
-70 NMGYALPAMR
+70 NCGYALPAMR

-88 TYCPELLTMIVAPAA
+88 TYSPELLTMIVAPAA

-120 GKNGKQVYI
+120 GDHGKQVYI
-129 PANSSASALIKV
+129 PANSSASALIKI

-162 LRAAYGQFGDIV
+162 LRAAYGKFGDLV

-189 NNEFIEVRNP
+189 NNEFIEIRNP

-223 MSRFACYVV
+223 MSRFGCYVV
-232 NSRMDFNDDV
+232 NNRMDFDDNV
-242 WDVNEEGNT
+242 WDVEEEGNT
-251 PQEAILYDRLATE
+251 PSEAVLYDRLATE
-264 LGDRYLWMS
+264 LGDRYLWM
-273 EAGHECYFYLNNAQ
+273 ETAGHDCYFYLTDAQ

-295 RSEYDTYSQE
+295 RSEYDTYSLE
-305 FSDLFDATLKRMPVI
+305 FGDLFDASLKRMPVI
-320 MKRIGMILAGLRLD
+320 MKRIGMILTGLRLD
-334 MSKPLP
+334 TTKPLP
-340 ERVECSDE
+340 ERVVCSDE

-381 IGGNMLQRQ
+381 IGGNMLQKQ
-390 FFQMLPTAFTKQEAV
+390 FFQMLPTDFTKQDALK
-405 EQAKVLGVPERT
+405 QAEVLGVNVRT

-422 SKSIQSFEIERIS
+422 QKLIQSSNIQHVAHGE
-435 QGSYKKLPPKNVSA
+435 YHKVS

>member
-1 MLNSNSNTNPTTEK
+1 MEK
-15 PDLLNGVPGNVDDVT
+15 STLIPEKDDLL
-30 GNTLITSN
+30 ITPN
-38 LNLNQLPKL
+38 LQPNQLP
-47 LSEAL
+47 SFIERAI
-52 SVAPEGEMRDML
+52 SVAPAGETRDML
-64 FLSLLT
+64 LLSVLT
-70 NMGYALPAMR
+70 NCGYAVPAMR

-129 PANSSASALIKV
+129 PANSSASALMKM

-189 NNEFIEVRNP
+189 NNEFIEIRYP

-223 MSRFACYVV
+223 MSRFGCYVV
-232 NSRMDFNDDV
+232 NSRMEFDDQV
-242 WDVNEEGNT
+242 WDTDTEGNT
-251 PQEAILYDRLATE
+251 PREAILYDRLATE
-264 LGDRYLWMS
+264 LGDRYLWME
-273 EAGHECYFYLNNAQ
+273 EAGHACYFYFTDAQ

-295 RSEYDTYSQE
+295 RSEFDTYSQE
-305 FSDLFDATLKRMPVI
+305 FGELFDASLKRMPVI
-320 MKRIGMILAGLRLD
+320 MKRIGMILTGLRLD
-334 MSKPLP
+334 MTKPLP
-340 ERVECSDE
+340 ERVVCSEE
-348 DFQTMLLIGHKL
+348 DFQTILLIGHKL

-371 PELKA
+371 PELKS
-376 TPVGE
+376 TPMGE
-381 IGGNMLQRQ
+381 IGGNMLQKQ
-390 FFQMLPTAFTKQEAV
+390 FFQMLPTDFTKQDAI
-405 EQAKVLGVPERT
+405 EQAKVLGVSVKT
-417 MERWL
+417 MNNWL
-422 SKSIQSFEIERIS
+422 TKYTQSNDILHIAHGFY
-435 QGSYKKLPPKNVSA
+435 QKNSLRLA

>member
-1 MLNSNSNTNPTTEK
+1 MLQNTLTPEK
-15 PDLLNGVPGNVDDVT
+15 HDLL
-30 GNTLITSN
+30 ITPN
-38 LNLNQLPKL
+38 LQPNQLPTL
-47 LSEAL
+47 LEQAV
-52 SVAPEGEMRDML
+52 SVAPAGETRDML
-64 FLSLLT
+64 LLSLLT
-70 NMGYALPAMR
+70 NCAYALPAMR

-88 TYCPELLTMIVAPAA
+88 TYCPELLAMIVAPAA

-129 PANSSASALIKV
+129 PANSSASALLKI
-141 MDEYDGRGIVFATE
+141 MNDYDGRGIVFATE

-189 NNEFIEVRNP
+189 NNEFIEIRNP

-232 NSRMDFNDDV
+232 NARMDFDDQV
-242 WDVNEEGNT
+242 WDVEEESNM
-251 PQEAILYDRLATE
+251 PHEALLYDRLATE
-264 LGDRYLWMS
+264 LGDRYLWME
-273 EAGHECYFYLNNAQ
+273 EAGHECYFYLTNTQ

-320 MKRIGMILAGLRLD
+320 MKRIGMILTGLRLD

-340 ERVECSDE
+340 ERVVCSEE

-376 TPVGE
+376 TPMGE

-390 FFQMLPTAFTKQEAV
+390 FFQMLPTDFTKQEAV
-405 EQAKVLGVPERT
+405 KQAEVLGVSVKT
-417 MERWL
+417 MNNWL
-422 SKSIQSFEIERIS
+422 TNYTHSNDILHVAHGLYRKKS
-435 QGSYKKLPPKNVSA
+435 LCSA